1 MFKVKENIMNSKAKK
16 IGTIV
21 TVSIIGAL
29 ILATIIM
36 TFVPYSFKM
45 DIATPDRITV
55 YDYSGNKSAS
65 GTFSKSDKKD
75 IYNNI
80 LDKFDKAFEQSVLNA
95 MFNGDLGKKAEL
107 KTRSTQSVSVKTGN
121 YLKFG
126 YDNAQKYKV
135 NGGEYSYNQIIIDIS
150 YTEGEFQTVKAY
162 IVDSTNPFENYSK
175 HYYEVEANFT
185 ELANY
190 ISSIRDSHLATV
202 A

>member
-1 MFKVKENIMNSKAKK
+1 MNSKAKK
-16 IGTIV
+16 VGTII

-45 DIATPDRITV
+45 NIATPDRITV

-65 GTFSKSDKKD
+65 GTFSLTEKKD
-75 IYNNI
+75 IYDELI
-80 LDKFDKAFEQSVLNA
+80 SRFDTAFEQSVLNA

-107 KTRSTQSVSVKTGN
+107 KTRSTQAVSVKTGN

-126 YDNAQKYKV
+126 YDNAQKYKL
-135 NGGEYSYNQIIIDIS
+135 NGIEYSYTQIIIDIS
-150 YTEGEFQTVKAY
+150 YTEGEFKTIKAY
-162 IVDSTNPFENYSK
+162 IVDSTNMYDNYSK

-190 ISSIRDSHLATV
+190 ITSIRDLHLALV